1 MSSIQVA
8 DIVSPVRELDFGEL
22 TMSVSDSFW
31 VVHVDVPRGLIH
43 GLWWKTVNNAII
55 LVSIEDVR
63 KVG

>member
-1 MSSIQVA
+1 
-8 DIVSPVRELDFGEL
+8 
-22 TMSVSDSFW
+22 MSVSDSFW